1 MTMDDADNAQ
11 DHIEREQPALLQQR
25 QPAGPIPNGLC
36 HWCGELVSDEARWCG
51 AGCRELWE
59 QARRALVRNGRRL

>member
-36 HWCGELVSDEARWCG
+36 HWCGELVPDEARWCG

-59 QARRALVRNGRRL
+59 QARRAFVRNGRRL

>member
-1 MTMDDADNAQ
+1 MDDADNAQ

-25 QPAGPIPNGLC
+25 QPPGPIPNGLC
-36 HWCGELVSDEARWCG
+36 HWCGELVSDEARWCD

-59 QARRALVRNGRRL
+59 QARRAFVRNGRRVL